1 MGTGEK
7 QLGLGSQRHWEA
19 SFRSQESD
27 PGRLVFRAFLASGNS
42 SRYSIPTVPSHQTAA
57 PSTHTKREQWLWES
71 VAVTSI
77 GGFRISR
84 SHTLSASFHRYEDIN
99 H

>member
-1 MGTGEK
+1 MSEM
-7 QLGLGSQRHWEA
+7 LGSQL
-19 SFRSQESD
+19 RSRETD
-27 PGRLVFRAFLASGNS
+27 PGKLVFRAFLASGYS
-42 SRYSIPTVPSHQTAA
+42 SRYSICTVPSHQTAV
-57 PSTHTKREQWLWES
+57 PSTDTKREQWLWEG

-84 SHTLSASFHRYEDIN
+84 SHTLSASFHCYEDIN

>member
-19 SFRSQESD
+19 SLGLKSQTLGGWSS
-27 PGRLVFRAFLASGNS
+27 GLFLASGNS

-84 SHTLSASFHRYEDIN
+84 STPSASFHRYEDIN